1 MQYTDETVLGEV
13 LKSPRAIGA
22 LAKAGFATVGDVR
35 KRAVAELSKI
45 VGVGEF
51 TLEQIRGLQGS
62 ATPAAEPDD
71 PTKVEESDAPVQLMS
86 PYPSFAF
93 TLLPAGRFADGSG
106 RGYTTQR
113 PLVVRFSDGRG
124 ELTRDQYLLMKYRR
138 DEKAV
143 LASKQN
149 KEPWRREAVE
159 WLKARRQH
167 GVGYHVMTD

>member
-1 MQYTDETVLGEV
+1 MQYTDETAISEV

-22 LAKAGFATVGDVR
+22 LNRAGVMTVGDIRR
-35 KRAVAELSKI
+35 KAITELGKL

-51 TLEQIRGLQGS
+51 TLEQIRGLQGEDV
-62 ATPAAEPDD
+62 PAAPDD
-71 PTKVEESDAPVQLMS
+71 FTQVEESDEPVQLMS
-86 PYPSFAF
+86 PYPSFGF
-93 TLLPAGRFADGSG
+93 TLLPACRFADGSG

-124 ELTRDQYLLMKYRR
+124 ELTKEQYLLMKYRR

-143 LASKQN
+143 ILAKQN

-159 WLKARRQH
+159 WLKTRRQH